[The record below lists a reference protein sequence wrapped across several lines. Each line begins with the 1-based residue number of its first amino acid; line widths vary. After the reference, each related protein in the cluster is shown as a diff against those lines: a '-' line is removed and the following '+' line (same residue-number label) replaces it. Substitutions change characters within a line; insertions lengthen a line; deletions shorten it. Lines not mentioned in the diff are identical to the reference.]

1 MEEYGGKM
9 PEQYEEL
16 LKLPGIGSYT
26 AGAVSSIAFGHPVP
40 AVDGNV
46 LRVISRVTASREDI
60 LKASTKKWMETHL
73 RETMPKNR
81 ASHFNQGLIEIGAIV
96 CVPNG
101 QPHCAECPLESIC
114 LAKRQGLIG
123 EIPTEKTP
131 PGR

>member
-1 MEEYGGKM
+1 MAYRHLKFPEDSLFLVTGAAGFAAGVIMEEYGGKM

-81 ASHFNQGLIEIGAIV
+81 ASHFNQVLAPFPRLRPLI
-96 CVPNG
+96 
-101 QPHCAECPLESIC
+101 
-114 LAKRQGLIG
+114 LIW
-123 EIPTEKTP
+123 K
-131 PGR
+131 

>member
-1 MEEYGGKM
+1 M

-60 LKASTKKWMETHL
+60 LKGIHKKVDGDSSAGDNAQK
-73 RETMPKNR
+73 P
-81 ASHFNQGLIEIGAIV
+81 
-96 CVPNG
+96 G
-101 QPHCAECPLESIC
+101 QPF
-114 LAKRQGLIG
+114 
-123 EIPTEKTP
+123 
-131 PGR
+131 